1 MSVSESAPA
10 PSEIQQISIP
20 SEIMDVDTTA
30 TASEPLTQF
39 QQPPPSN
46 KRKTEDDEP
55 KEPLSEVILRRL
67 TRIKEGDTVMLKLPS
82 DAIKVI
88 TVEKNGLIQLGKY
101 GAFPSSQLLGM
112 HYDITYE
119 IIGGPSASGS
129 GSSTPLPF
137 MSEENGQNTKNKKK
151 GKSKENDNSRTNPG
165 WKNVLRPLKR
175 QNVVDA
181 VVDDIT
187 ETNEHIHDLPELE
200 KQTLSHDEINE
211 LRSQGLSVEEII
223 KKQEEAHEM
232 FKLKTEFSKEKWRR
246 RKEKKF
252 STTVHPLSPSIPNI
266 LHHYSERSPASVLHL
281 RVDTLS
287 QLLNMANIRP
297 GGRYLVVDDTS
308 GLVTA
313 AILERMG
320 SEGKILLFNNSDSP
334 PAWSILQSMNISERE
349 LKGVKCL
356 NWMEAQ
362 EDYERPPPPPEDDN
376 AKPAKVAQRL
386 RKHNAQVAELNA
398 TRDELHMG
406 GWDGLI
412 LATTLSPI
420 SVLSFL
426 TQYLIGSAPIVV
438 YSPHMQVLAEL
449 LAWSKKD
456 PHYLHD
462 TLSESWERTYQVL
475 PGRTHPM
482 MNTSTSGGWLWSA
495 IRVHPSQFQPESHS
509 RFKRRKTGKQSG
521 KETPSGEGGNASAEE
536 KKQDESGAGPGVE
549 VEAEMQSKADTSIS
563 EQAVSEILGA

>member
-1 MSVSESAPA
+1 MSDPEVQQPTEAIAISAFAEAMLVDPAPA
-10 PSEIQQISIP
+10 AEREPSVE
-20 SEIMDVDTTA
+20 TKN
-30 TASEPLTQF
+30 
-39 QQPPPSN
+39 QPPPLK
-46 KRKTEDDEP
+46 KRKNDDEP
-55 KEPLSEVILRRL
+55 LEPLSEVILRRL
-67 TRIKEGDTVMLKLPS
+67 TRIKEGDTVMLRLPS

-101 GAFPSSQLLGM
+101 GAFPSSQLLGL

-129 GSSTPLPF
+129 STPLPF
-137 MSEENGQNTKNKKK
+137 MPEENQQANGKSNKSKK
-151 GKSKENDNSRTNPG
+151 GKSKENGSDVKSNPG

-175 QNVVDA
+175 QNVLEA
-181 VVDDIT
+181 VVDDIQ

-200 KQTLSHDEINE
+200 KQTLSHEEIAE
-211 LRSQGLSVEEII
+211 LRSQGMSVEEII

-252 STTVHPLSPSIPNI
+252 STTVHPLSPSLPNVI
-266 LHHYSERSPASVLHL
+266 HHYSERSPTSILHL

-297 GGRYLVVDDTS
+297 GGRYLVVDDTG

-320 SEGKILLFNNSDSP
+320 SEGKILSFNNSDSP

-349 LKGVKCL
+349 LKEVKWL

-362 EDYERPPPPPEDDN
+362 EDYERPPPPQEDDN

-412 LATTLSPI
+412 LATSLSPI
-420 SVLSFL
+420 SILSFL

-438 YSPHMQVLAEL
+438 YSPHLQVLAEL

-482 MNTSTSGGWLWSA
+482 MNTSATGGWLWSA
-495 IRVHPSQFQPESHS
+495 IRVHPSKYQPESHS

-521 KETPSGEGGNASAEE
+521 KETPSGENDRTDEAEIE
-536 KKQDESGAGPGVE
+536 GETGVE
-549 VEAEMQSKADTSIS
+549 AGSMEEESIS
-563 EQAVSEILGA
+563 EQP